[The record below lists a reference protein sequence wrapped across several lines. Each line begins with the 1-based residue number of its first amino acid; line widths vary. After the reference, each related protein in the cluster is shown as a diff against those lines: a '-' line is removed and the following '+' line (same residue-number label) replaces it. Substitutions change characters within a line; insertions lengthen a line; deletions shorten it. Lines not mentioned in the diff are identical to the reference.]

1 MKVHSPGGGISM
13 TKLIC
18 CFVLSAIALF
28 ADVTGK
34 WSGTGKAATSDGDNQ
49 VITVNLELKQSGQ
62 EVTGTAGTGESAD
75 RYTANGTI
83 DGDVLTLK
91 VLTDDIT
98 YVVTLNVKDDKMTGE
113 ANAERGGSKITI
125 KLELKRDS

>member
-1 MKVHSPGGGISM
+1 M

-34 WSGTGKAATSDGDNQ
+34 WSGTGKGTGPDGDSHEM
-49 VITVNLELKQSGQ
+49 TVNLELKQTGQ
-62 EVTGTAGTGESAD
+62 DITGTAGTGESAD
-75 RYTANGTI
+75 RFTATGTL

-91 VLTDDIT
+91 VQTDELVYI
-98 YVVTLNVKDDKMTGE
+98 VTLSVKDDKMTGE
-113 ANAERGGSKITI
+113 ANADAGGNKVKI